1 MAMRKRRRILD
12 LRYSEAAAHPPERVR
27 PASARKKK
35 LPAITTSS
43 PGFTPLSTSSDSPSA
58 APSFTVRSAKRRL
71 PPSSRR
77 HPFGLAGR

>member
-1 MAMRKRRRILD
+1 
-12 LRYSEAAAHPPERVR
+12 
-27 PASARKKK
+27 
-35 LPAITTSS
+35 
-43 PGFTPLSTSSDSPSA
+43 LSTSSDSPSA